1 MALPFIQGKTRKLLI
16 VAASADPFKASV
28 LITKCIDSRAASHS
42 PTAHGLP
49 FRSSLFRELV
59 EKNSNNACGDE
70 LDEEVTKDQ
79 QQNIASDDEL
89 GGIFCDGS
97 DSISFFY
104 DPNTNGLELQE
115 NI

>member
-1 MALPFIQGKTRKLLI
+1 RL
-16 VAASADPFKASV
+16 VASV
-28 LITKCIDSRAASHS
+28 
-42 PTAHGLP
+42 
-49 FRSSLFRELV
+49 LFRELV

-97 DSISFFY
+97 DSILFFY
-104 DPNTNGLELQE
+104 DPNKYASELQE
-115 NI
+115 SNLYSFL

>member
-1 MALPFIQGKTRKLLI
+1 ME
-16 VAASADPFKASV
+16 KASV
-28 LITKCIDSRAASHS
+28 LITKCIDSRAPSRS
-42 PTAHGLP
+42 PTALGLP

-115 NI
+115 RNLYSIL